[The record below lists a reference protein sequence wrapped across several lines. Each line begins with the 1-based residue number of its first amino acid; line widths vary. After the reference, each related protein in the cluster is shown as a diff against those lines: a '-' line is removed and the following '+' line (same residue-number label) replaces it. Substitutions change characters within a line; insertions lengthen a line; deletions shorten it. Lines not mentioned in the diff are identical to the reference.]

1 MSSELESITGAVDL
15 DFPEYDNPPPEP
27 MKPALAWLRTAVE
40 GGVREPYALALATT
54 DGAGRPSSRMVA
66 VSDAS
71 AEGLL
76 FTTHS
81 TSRKGREIA
90 GTGWASGLF
99 YWRETARQLCF
110 SGPVVRLDDDEND
123 RLWHSRA
130 HGLHPM
136 SAASRQSESLADPGR
151 LQEEAD
157 LLAARDLPL
166 PRPDRFVGYRL
177 QPHSVEFWS
186 AAESRLHRRLRYE
199 LTDTGWQVSRL
210 QP

>member
-1 MSSELESITGAVDL
+1 MSSELESITGVVDL

-27 MKPALAWLRTAVE
+27 MKPALAWLRAAVE

-54 DGAGRPSSRMVA
+54 DSAGRPSNRMVA

-71 AEGLL
+71 TEGLL

-90 GTGWASGLF
+90 ATGWASGLF

-110 SGPVVRLDDDEND
+110 SGPVALLDDDEND
-123 RLWHSRA
+123 RLWHGRA
-130 HGLHPM
+130 PGLHPM
-136 SAASRQSESLADPGR
+136 TTASRQSELLDDPRR
-151 LQEEAD
+151 LRQEAD
-157 LLAARDLPL
+157 RFAAEDAPL
-166 PRPDRFVGYRL
+166 PRPERFVGYRL
-177 QPHSVEFWS
+177 RPHSVEFWS

-199 LTDTGWQVSRL
+199 RTDTGWHVTRL